1 MSLCINLINKDVLY
15 NNEKKNCYRV
25 EELFKLV
32 EEELTADQVGGS
44 LNHTPSA
51 TQPLK
56 RETTMEALPLEAN
69 GWPKTEAVID
79 FAKKRDDKEKTV
91 KEDAI
96 EVSRL
101 LF

>member
-1 MSLCINLINKDVLY
+1 MY

-44 LNHTPSA
+44 LNHTLSP
-51 TQPLK
+51 TQPHKLP
-56 RETTMEALPLEAN
+56 RETTMEDLPLEAN

-91 KEDAI
+91 TEDAI